1 MNMNQEGKSR
11 GQLGIKDL
19 LVNSVDSFKDN
30 ILGILC
36 IMGILLV
43 LPMIVLGML
52 MVPLAG
58 MITFTL
64 ISGTTN
70 AIGSIILLVL
80 AIAFIFGILGNIFMV
95 AVVKLIH
102 EKEGYMGYGP
112 LDAIK
117 FAMGKIKT
125 ITVLVLLIVAIS
137 IAAIIGVG
145 LIAAI
150 LTLISKTIAGIFLV
164 VAVIALSLMF
174 IYVTFSYQ
182 SIAIHEL
189 GAIDALKYSINIVRG
204 RFANVFCKLL
214 VLAVIGGII
223 DYILGL
229 IFSDRGAASFIASI
243 ITAIIGQYQVIYH
256 TLMFKD
262 YDQEDSRV
270 M

>member
-52 MVPLAG
+52 MVPIAG

-64 ISGTTN
+64 ISGSTN
-70 AIGSIILLVL
+70 AIGGIILAVL
-80 AIAFIFGILGNIFMV
+80 AIGFVFGILGNIFMV

-117 FAMGKIKT
+117 FAMSKIKT
-125 ITVLVLLIVAIS
+125 IIVLVLLIGAIF
-137 IAAIIGVG
+137 IAVLIG
-145 LIAAI
+145 LILIVAI
-150 LTLISKTIAGIFLV
+150 LTLISKTIAGIFAV
-164 VAVIALSLMF
+164 VALLALTFMTIYIA
-174 IYVTFSYQ
+174 FSYQ
-182 SIAIHEL
+182 AIAIHEL
-189 GAIDALKYSINIVRG
+189 GAMDAFKYSINIVRG

-214 VLAVIGGII
+214 VIAVIGGVI

-229 IFSDRGAASFIASI
+229 IFGDASFVASI
-243 ITAIIGQYQVIYH
+243 ITAIIGQYQIIYH